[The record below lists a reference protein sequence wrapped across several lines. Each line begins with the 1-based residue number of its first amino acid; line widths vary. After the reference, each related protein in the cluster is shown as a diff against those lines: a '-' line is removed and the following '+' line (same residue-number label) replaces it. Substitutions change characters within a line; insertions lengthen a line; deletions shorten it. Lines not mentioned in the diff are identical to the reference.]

1 MSTTDASGIWRETSD
16 ASGRQP
22 NPPEKVESLT
32 REERAAW
39 LEAHYA
45 PNPEDAQCEIDALR
59 MQLIQERARITALEA
74 QVAGMGEALEA
85 IETEAEREAVRWP
98 HLKRVILIAARKARL
113 AAAKEP
119 S

>member
-1 MSTTDASGIWRETSD
+1 VT
-16 ASGRQP
+16 QP
-22 NPPEKVESLT
+22 NPPEKVESLV
-32 REERAAW
+32 ERAGRQISLGRRTGADGGGV
-39 LEAHYA
+39 A
-45 PNPEDAQCEIDALR
+45 PSNIYVIAAELVS
-59 MQLIQERARITALEA
+59 RILALEA